1 MGDLVNMTQLR
12 QFVATENEIKI
23 LERRLKAAKARKQQ
37 LDEALTPTLIAEGL
51 PSVKIRQP
59 AAENTLRFLRGEL
72 DQLAVAMPE
81 EKLVSVMYGARGP
94 IIFGSL
100 SELREFSEL
109 LQEYFLQID
118 SEKSGRT
125 VYIHPTLYVSPV
137 KVDDAEGGE
146 DGEDISAGRRAIVAA
161 LKETE
166 WAEIVKENY
175 NSNTLT
181 AAVRGIAEM
190 VKEDCRLKDIPFTE
204 EMILEALPEPLRDK
218 VKVSTKHG
226 LRSRA

>member
-51 PSVKIRQP
+51 PSVKIKQP
-59 AAENTLRFLRGEL
+59 ATTETSLQFLDGEL
-72 DQLAVAMPE
+72 NKLAVGVADG
-81 EKLVSVMYGARGP
+81 KIGCMYGSDVHILLDNLAQLRD
-94 IIFGSL
+94 L
-100 SELREFSEL
+100 SDL
-109 LQEYFLQID
+109 LQTYLLQVE
-118 SEKSGRT
+118 SQKSGRT

-137 KVDDAEGGE
+137 KVDEAESGE
-146 DGEDISAGRRAIVAA
+146 EGEDISAGRRAIVAA

-181 AAVRGIAEM
+181 AAVRGIAEG

>member
-12 QFVATENEIKI
+12 QFVATENEIRI

-51 PSVKIRQP
+51 PSVKIKQP
-59 AAENTLRFLRGEL
+59 ATTETSLQFLDGEL
-72 DQLAVAMPE
+72 NKLAVGVADG
-81 EKLVSVMYGARGP
+81 KIGCMYGSDVHILLDNLAQLRD
-94 IIFGSL
+94 L
-100 SELREFSEL
+100 SDL
-109 LQEYFLQID
+109 LQTYLLQVE
-118 SEKSGRT
+118 SQKSGRT

-137 KVDDAEGGE
+137 KVDEAAEDDE
-146 DGEDISAGRRAIVAA
+146 QISAGRRAIVEA

-166 WAEIVKENY
+166 WAELVRENY

-181 AAVRGIAEM
+181 AAVRGIAET
-190 VKEDCRLKDIPFTE
+190 VKEDCRLNDIPFTE